1 VPPPTAPTWGWIAPN
16 STNVPWVNEFEDLAA
31 RLRAFVAE
39 RDWDQFHTPK
49 NLAMALAGESGELL
63 AELQWLTDDE
73 IRAGMAG
80 TDLRERVS
88 HEVAD
93 VLMYLIRF
101 ADVCGIDLV
110 PAVLDKMELNGQRYP
125 VKHSMG
131 SVTKYD
137 RR

>member
-1 VPPPTAPTWGWIAPN
+1 M
-16 STNVPWVNEFEDLAA
+16 NEFEDLAA

-110 PAVLDKMELNGQRYP
+110 SAVLDKMELNRQRYP
-125 VKHSMG
+125 VEQSTG
-131 SVTKYD
+131 SVTKYN